1 MMIFETDLI
10 TTRQPSF
17 EHWTTSGGCK
27 LFLSEKRSVR
37 QPARGTLLLVH
48 GSSMGS
54 QGFDLDIPG
63 DPDASIMDWFSCR
76 GFNVW
81 RVDFLGYGRSD
92 KPDDHLATVA
102 QAVPDLLA
110 AADYIRDQGSA
121 DRLMLLGYSSG
132 ALRAALFAQ
141 KHPDRVKRLG
151 LEAFVYTGAGSP
163 TLAKRAEKM
172 KEWKGSVR
180 RPLSRDFLMST
191 MTRDHS
197 ETTMESRKMPFIESI
212 LALEDSVPNGTYID
226 MCENLPLVD
235 PRAIQAPTAILRG
248 QYDGIASDADVLEF
262 FRLLPNPDKEFVF
275 LPGVAHTAGTA
286 KNYLRFYSAAF
297 SFFARPEVVFMGEH

>member
-1 MMIFETDLI
+1 MTPDTAIV
-10 TTRQPSF
+10 TTRQPHVD
-17 EHWTTSGGCK
+17 HWTTSGGRK
-27 LFLSEKRSVR
+27 IFMSEKKAVR
-37 QPARGTLLLVH
+37 QPALGTILLVH

-63 DPDASIMDWFSCR
+63 DPDASIMDWFACR
-76 GFNVW
+76 GFDIW
-81 RVDFLGYGRSD
+81 RLDFLGYGRSD
-92 KPDDHLATVA
+92 KPDDHLATVE

-110 AADYIRDQGSA
+110 ASDYMRSQGVSDA
-121 DRLMLLGYSSG
+121 PMLLGYSSG

-141 KHPDRVKRLG
+141 RHPDRVKRLG

-172 KEWKGSVR
+172 KEWKSSVR

-197 ETTMESRKMPFIESI
+197 ETTMDSRKLPFIESI

-235 PRAIQAPTAILRG
+235 PRAIKVPTAILRG
-248 QYDGIASDADVLEF
+248 QFDGIASDEDVLEF
-262 FRLLPNPDKEFVF
+262 FRLLPNPDKEFIF

-286 KNYLRFYSAAF
+286 KNYLRFYSAAL
-297 SFFARPEVVFMGEH
+297 SFFARPETVFVDGH

>member
-1 MMIFETDLI
+1 MMMFDRDVATM
-10 TTRQPSF
+10 RQPAH
-17 EHWTTSGGCK
+17 EHWTASEGRK
-27 LFLSEKRSVR
+27 LFMSEKKSAIF
-37 QPARGTLLLVH
+37 PARGTLLLVH

-63 DPDASIMDWFSCR
+63 DPDASIMDWFACR

-81 RVDFLGYGRSD
+81 RLDFIGYGRSD
-92 KPDDHLATVA
+92 KPDDHLATVE

-110 AADYIRDQGSA
+110 ASDYMKAQGIADG
-121 DRLMLLGYSSG
+121 LMLLGYSSG
-132 ALRAALFAQ
+132 ALRAALFAERY
-141 KHPDRVKRLG
+141 PDRVKRLG

-163 TLAKRAEKM
+163 TLRKRAEKL
-172 KEWKGSVR
+172 KEWKGTTR
-180 RPLSRDFLMST
+180 RPLSREFLMST

-235 PRAIQAPTAILRG
+235 PRAIKVPTAILRG
-248 QYDGIASDADVLEF
+248 QYDGIASDEDVLEF
-262 FRLLPNPDKEFVF
+262 FRLLPHPDKEFIF

-286 KNYLRFYSAAF
+286 KNYLRFYTAAL
-297 SFFARPEVVFMGEH
+297 SFFARPEPIFVAEH

>member
-1 MMIFETDLI
+1 MMFERDVT
-10 TTRQPSF
+10 TTRQPAH
-17 EHWTTSGGCK
+17 EHWTTSEGRK
-27 LFLSEKRSVR
+27 LFMSEKKSAIS
-37 QPARGTLLLVH
+37 PATGTILLVH

-63 DPDASIMDWFSCR
+63 DPDASIMDWFACR

-81 RVDFLGYGRSD
+81 RLDFIGYGRSD
-92 KPDDHLATVA
+92 KPDYHLATVA
-102 QAVPDLLA
+102 QALPDLLA
-110 AADYIRDQGSA
+110 ASDYIKSQGGDDS
-121 DRLMLLGYSSG
+121 LMLLGYSSG
-132 ALRAALFAQ
+132 ALRAALFAE
-141 KHPDRVKRLG
+141 KYPDRVKRLG

-163 TLAKRAEKM
+163 TLRKRAEKM
-172 KEWKGSVR
+172 KEWKATTR

-197 ETTMESRKMPFIESI
+197 ETTMESRKLPFIESI

-235 PRAIQAPTAILRG
+235 PRAITTPTAILRG
-248 QYDGIASDADVLEF
+248 QYDGIASDEDVLEF
-262 FRLLPNPDKEFVF
+262 FRLLPNPDKEFIF

-286 KNYLRFYSAAF
+286 KNYLRFYSAAY
-297 SFFARPEVVFMGEH
+297 SFFARPEPVFVGEH